1 MLRHFHSGL
10 CQRADRS
17 QRRQVVERRHRREFS
32 LLFQQ
37 FLRVAIT
44 TLKAGI
50 GIERIR
56 QLQNQALVDFH
67 ARALRE
73 FLYPRQRGALSIN
86 IFGPRINTILRWPSW
101 YRCSSASRAPVSLS
115 TITELMLSPGSSQPI
130 VTEGIFLLLKSARS

>member
-17 QRRQVVERRHRREFS
+17 QRRQVVERHHRREFS
-32 LLFQQ
+32 LVFQQ

-73 FLYPRQRGALSIN
+73 FLYPAPTRRAVDQHLWPAD
-86 IFGPRINTILRWPSW
+86 NTILRWPSW
-101 YRCSSASRAPVSLS
+101 YRCSSA
-115 TITELMLSPGSSQPI
+115 
-130 VTEGIFLLLKSARS
+130 